1 MSNSSNE
8 LKKLSKLVGSMSIAN
23 YAVTTASFHD
33 SQRDLSIR
41 GVVNYKDKGHFSV
54 EGRGID
60 ATLDRAVRGHKLP
73 IESIKRNLRITRK
86 RSRGERPYSV
96 MKRAFRGGRAYVTT
110 VPRVRV
116 KAMFMCLGH
125 NLFNLQSLK
134 RRGKIA
140 SAIEVS

>member
-1 MSNSSNE
+1 MAVGYCSFPSS
-8 LKKLSKLVGSMSIAN
+8 LYGLYRYYI
-23 YAVTTASFHD
+23 
-33 SQRDLSIR
+33 
-41 GVVNYKDKGHFSV
+41 HFSV
-54 EGRGID
+54 QGRGID

-73 IESIKRNLRITRK
+73 IESIRRNLRITRK

-96 MKRAFRGGRAYVTT
+96 MKRTFRGGHTYVTT

-125 NLFNLQSLK
+125 YFSLVPRLNALRVKAMFMCLGHNLFNLLSLT

-140 SAIEVS
+140 SAIEVG